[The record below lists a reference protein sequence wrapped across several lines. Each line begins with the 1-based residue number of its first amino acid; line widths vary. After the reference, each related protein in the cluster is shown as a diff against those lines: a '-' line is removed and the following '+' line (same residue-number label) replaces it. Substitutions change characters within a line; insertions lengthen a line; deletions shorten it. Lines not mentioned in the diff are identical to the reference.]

1 MEATEE
7 KKETFFEFGDL
18 ADCYR
23 GDHAELVEIDDD
35 SFCPR
40 CGIVVEKKEKK
51 TGRNL
56 RTQ

>member
-7 KKETFFEFGDL
+7 KKATLFEYGDL

-23 GDHAELVEIDDD
+23 GEHAELVEHEGE

-40 CGIVVEKKEKK
+40 CGIVVEKEKD
-51 TGRNL
+51 L
-56 RTQ
+56 RTL